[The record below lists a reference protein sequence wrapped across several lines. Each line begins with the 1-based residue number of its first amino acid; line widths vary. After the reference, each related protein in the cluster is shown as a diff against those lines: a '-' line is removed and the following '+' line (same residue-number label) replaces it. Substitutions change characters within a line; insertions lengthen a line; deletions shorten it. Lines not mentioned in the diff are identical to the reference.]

1 MGAVWPAGD
10 RAADGGQAAAVPMQ
24 MVGGRDSD
32 ASQRLAGPD
41 SRGVGPA
48 GAGMGGP
55 VLPMEPVG
63 ASGMPASGMAAAFAE
78 LPVSS
83 DFGALDMSGGP
94 LSLSSV
100 GGDAVAPSRDGT
112 TATVAGGGAFA
123 PPLGQS
129 AARARPKDVPID
141 LFAPPDIAEQQAMF
155 ELAVDEDELKARQQQ
170 AVTHEQAGAQPG
182 AAAQPRAGAQPG
194 AVAQQLAGR
203 QQQAGPQA
211 LVAAS
216 SLIAP
221 MSSGRQPGATAAPM
235 PYDGGGDGR
244 EQGPTTLLG
253 AVREAPRGR
262 LVMGVVLAIVVGFV
276 PVHLIARSREVAAFA
291 TVDRGVEARQAA
303 VDSPEAYAALDGFRG
318 AQLEKKLDA
327 KRSIAITSLLLWALI
342 AAGLGYVWFRRVPWE
357 RFARA

>member
-1 MGAVWPAGD
+1 MLPAATEVWPASD
-10 RAADGGQAAAVPMQ
+10 RATDGGQAAA
-24 MVGGRDSD
+24 
-32 ASQRLAGPD
+32 ASQRVAGRD
-41 SRGVGPA
+41 AQGGLA
-48 GAGMGGP
+48 GAGMGGS
-55 VLPMEPVG
+55 VSPMETVG

-78 LPVSS
+78 LPVSA
-83 DFGALDMSGGP
+83 DLGALDMSGGP

-100 GGDAVAPSRDGT
+100 GGDAVAPARDGM
-112 TATVAGGGAFA
+112 AAAAGGGAFA

-129 AARARPKDVPID
+129 AARARPKDVPVD

-170 AVTHEQAGAQPG
+170 ALTHEQAGAQSG

-194 AVAQQLAGR
+194 AVAHQLAGR

-244 EQGPTTLLG
+244 EQGATTLLG

-291 TVDRGVEARQAA
+291 AVDRGVEARQAA

-342 AAGLGYVWFRRVPWE
+342 AAGLGYVWFRRVPWA
-357 RFARA
+357 RFARG